1 MLHLMNFMPKIA
13 IMTRM
18 AKNNL
23 YDQLSGLIT
32 DFENPEEVENYYDI
46 DWQLELY
53 DMLVKIQKAWGELT
67 GDDE

>member
-1 MLHLMNFMPKIA
+1 
-13 IMTRM
+13 MTRK

-23 YDQLSGLIT
+23 YDQLSELLT
-32 DFENPEEVENYYDI
+32 TFENPEEVENYYDI

-53 DMLVKIQKAWGELT
+53 DMLVKIQKVWEELT

>member
-1 MLHLMNFMPKIA
+1 
-13 IMTRM
+13 MTRK

-23 YDQLSGLIT
+23 YDQLSELLT
-32 DFENPEEVENYYDI
+32 TFENPEEVENYYDI

>member
-1 MLHLMNFMPKIA
+1 
-13 IMTRM
+13 MTRM

-23 YDQLSGLIT
+23 YDQLSRLIT
-32 DFENPEEVENYYDI
+32 DFENPEEVENYYGI

-53 DMLVKIQKAWGELT
+53 AMLVKIQKAWEELT

>member
-1 MLHLMNFMPKIA
+1 
-13 IMTRM
+13 MTRK

>member
-1 MLHLMNFMPKIA
+1 
-13 IMTRM
+13 MTRM

-23 YDQLSGLIT
+23 YDQLSRLIT
-32 DFENPEEVENYYDI
+32 DFENPEEVENYYGI

-53 DMLVKIQKAWGELT
+53 DMLVKIQKVWEELT

>member
-1 MLHLMNFMPKIA
+1 
-13 IMTRM
+13 MTRK

-23 YDQLSGLIT
+23 YDQLSELLT
-32 DFENPEEVENYYDI
+32 TFENPEEVENYYGI

-53 DMLVKIQKAWGELT
+53 DMLVKIQKVWEELT

>member
-1 MLHLMNFMPKIA
+1 
-13 IMTRM
+13 MTRM

-23 YDQLSGLIT
+23 YDQLSELIT

-53 DMLVKIQKAWGELT
+53 DMLVKIQKAWEELT

>member
-1 MLHLMNFMPKIA
+1 
-13 IMTRM
+13 M

-53 DMLVKIQKAWGELT
+53 DMLVKIQKVWEELT